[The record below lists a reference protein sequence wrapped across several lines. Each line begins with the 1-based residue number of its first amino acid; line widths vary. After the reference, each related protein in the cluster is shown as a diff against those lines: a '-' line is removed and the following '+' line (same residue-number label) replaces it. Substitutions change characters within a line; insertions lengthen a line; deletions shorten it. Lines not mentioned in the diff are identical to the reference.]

1 MVMVLFKCS
10 SGTFLSVH
18 VHFGGIVRL
27 GYFFREINFTKIFV
41 KMIHIINAFFQA
53 TTRNGDPGMCSSPHL
68 TKIMYS
74 PFSWTT

>member
-1 MVMVLFKCS
+1 MVMVCLS
-10 SGTFLSVH
+10 VVVVLFLSVH